1 MSYRT
6 WGITVLAFLMTLL
19 IGTAAVTAAVD
30 PYFHY
35 HRPLDC
41 LEYPLNVQRERYLNN
56 GIIKHFRYDALITG
70 TSMTENFKA
79 SELDELF
86 GVNSIKVPFSGAQ
99 YKEINEN
106 LELAATVNPDLKMV
120 VRGLDLLALLSD
132 KDLTAYD
139 DYPDYLY
146 DDNLF
151 NDVNYVLNKTVLF
164 EDLWPVLRN
173 TLSGT
178 DGTSFDEYGN
188 WNALMT
194 FGKASVDASYTR
206 PEKADVQDGPEALSE
221 EERSRIRENLK
232 QNVTDLA
239 EQNPEIEFYLFFTP
253 YSIYYWDSVN
263 QNGFLS
269 KMLAA
274 EKEAAEWLLEY
285 ENIHLY
291 SFFDE
296 FDMICDADNYTDYIH
311 YGEWVNSRILVWM
324 KEGKHRLTRENY
336 QEYYDRVYDF
346 YMGYDYDSL
355 F

>member
-1 MSYRT
+1 MSYRK
-6 WGITVLAFLMTLL
+6 WGITVLLIFAALL
-19 IGTAAVTAAVD
+19 AGTASVTAAVD

-35 HRPLDC
+35 HGPLGC
-41 LEYPLNVQRERYLNN
+41 LEYPMNVQRERYIND
-56 GIIKHFRYDALITG
+56 GIIKHFRYDAMITG

-86 GVNSIKVPFSGAQ
+86 GVTSVKVPFSGAQ

-106 LELAATVNPDLKMV
+106 VERAAAVNPDLKLV

-132 KDLTAYD
+132 KDAVAYD

-146 DDNLF
+146 DDDLF
-151 NDVNYVLNKTVLF
+151 NDASYLFNKTVVF
-164 EDLWPVLRN
+164 EDLWPVLRD
-173 TLSGT
+173 TWSGT
-178 DGTSFDEYGN
+178 AGTSFDAYGN
-188 WNALMT
+188 WNGLMT
-194 FGKASVDASYTR
+194 FGKANVDASYTR
-206 PEKADVQDGPEALSE
+206 PEKAAAQEGAEALSE

-239 EQNPEIEFYLFFTP
+239 EQNPEIAFYLFITP

-263 QNGFLS
+263 QNGLLP

-274 EKEAAEWLLEY
+274 EKEAAEWLLDY
-285 ENIHLY
+285 ENIYLF

-296 FDMICDADNYTDYIH
+296 FDMICDLDNYTDYIH
-311 YGEWVNSRILVWM
+311 YGEWINSQILVWM
-324 KEGKHRLTRENY
+324 KEGKHRLSRENY
-336 QEYYDRVYDF
+336 QEYYDRVYEF
-346 YMGYDYDSL
+346 YMNYDYDAL